1 MLITFV
7 PKSCSAKCVNEI
19 SVHNTYFIQSV
30 KIFDFVRSTFS
41 LQKMAFLEKKT
52 SLKYIKLSP
61 ESKDMCKV
69 FCLLLINLRWYTM
82 DLKKVM

>member
-41 LQKMAFLEKKT
+41 LQKMAFLEEKT

-69 FCLLLINLRWYTM
+69 FCLLLINLR
-82 DLKKVM
+82 